1 MEPHTVDAGR
11 EQQALLYGEPLG
23 ELVRRLMAALDLTQ
37 GKLAEV
43 LGLSAPMLSQLMS
56 GQRVKIGNPAV
67 VGRLQALIE
76 LSERASALDH
86 AGRAAELERIR
97 VSTSPLTGT
106 TSTNVDERVLSA
118 LRQAESAARL
128 AKAAD
133 ALRADWPRLAE
144 LLDRAAGLG
153 EGDPGGSPGG

>member
-11 EQQALLYGEPLG
+11 RQQALLYGEPLG

-76 LSERASALDH
+76 LSERAPSLDRVSLATAL
-86 AGRAAELERIR
+86 EQIR

-106 TSTNVDERVLSA
+106 TSTNDEEKALGA
-118 LRQAESAARL
+118 LRQTETAASL
-128 AKAAD
+128 AAAAD
-133 ALRADWPRLAE
+133 AVRAEWPRLAE
-144 LLDRAAGLG
+144 LLDRAARLG
-153 EGDPGGSPGG
+153 EGVGGSTGG